1 MTFQFRDLIDGIIH
15 LRRLKCVVIDDD
27 VTVRNILSA
36 RLAKSEHFDVHLAAN
51 GEEGLEL
58 VHKTSPNLVLLDWM
72 MPDKSGL
79 EVLKE
84 IRAHWS
90 LSHIPV
96 FMLTGRGRMFDMEKA
111 LAAGATGYFT
121 KPIKL
126 DELTKRLRIAMDA
139 A

>member
-1 MTFQFRDLIDGIIH
+1 MNLNIRSLVKSITPSKPF
-15 LRRLKCVVIDDD
+15 KCVIIDDD
-27 VTVRNILSA
+27 VTVRTIISA
-36 RLAKSEHFDVHLAAN
+36 KLTMSDQYEVHMAAD
-51 GEEGLEL
+51 GDEGLDL
-58 VHKTSPNLVLLDWM
+58 VHKVSPNFVLLDWM
-72 MPDKSGL
+72 MPNKSGL

-96 FMLTGRGRMFDMEKA
+96 FMLTARGQMSDMEEA

-126 DELTKRLRIAMDA
+126 DELCKRVRLALDKT
-139 A
+139 